1 MPETNP
7 TTHAAPAIEPDYAK
21 LVKFLVE
28 PFLELPES
36 LKVDCE
42 VSPSRGKVWVRVAF
56 EGADKGRVF
65 GRGGRN
71 IQAIRS
77 VLEAAARAA
86 GYSAHL
92 DVFGSSSQNGDDEAD
107 RAEVIDKPP
116 PRRST
121 GVKEVPKLRS
131 RGSQS
136 GEGSGE

>member
-1 MPETNP
+1 MPETN
-7 TTHAAPAIEPDYAK
+7 TKLYTSEATGPDYAG

-28 PFLELPES
+28 PFLEQPES

-56 EGADKGRVF
+56 EGTDKGRVF

-77 VLEAAARAA
+77 VLEAAARLA

-92 DVFGSSSQNGDDEAD
+92 DVFGSSAQGDGDHD
-107 RAEVIDKPP
+107 REEVADKPP
-116 PRRST
+116 PRRSS
-121 GVKEVPKLRS
+121 GVKEPPKLRS
-131 RGSQS
+131 RTNPPDAQ
-136 GEGSGE
+136 

>member
-1 MPETNP
+1 MPETTP
-7 TTHAAPAIEPDYAK
+7 KPHASDATEPDYAG
-21 LVKFLVE
+21 LVRFLVE

-56 EGADKGRVF
+56 EGVDKGRVF

-86 GYSAHL
+86 GYSAYL
-92 DVFGSSSQNGDDEAD
+92 DVFGSSAQGTDGDHD
-107 RAEVIDKPP
+107 REDVATSPP
-116 PRRST
+116 PRRPSV
-121 GVKEVPKLRS
+121 VKEPPKLRS
-131 RGSQS
+131 RSTPPDV
-136 GEGSGE
+136 

>member
-1 MPETNP
+1 MPETS
-7 TTHAAPAIEPDYAK
+7 TSTHAAIPVEPDYVG

-42 VSPSRGKVWVRVAF
+42 ISPSRGKVWVRVAF
-56 EGADKGRVF
+56 EGTDKGRVF

-86 GYSAHL
+86 GYSAYL
-92 DVFGSSSQNGDDEAD
+92 DVFGSSPQSDGETSDGE
-107 RAEVIDKPP
+107 EVADKPP
-116 PRRST
+116 PRRSS
-121 GVKEVPKLRS
+121 GVKAAPKLRS
-131 RGSQS
+131 RSTSPDPLQ
-136 GEGSGE
+136 

>member
-1 MPETNP
+1 MPETYT
-7 TTHAAPAIEPDYAK
+7 TTHASTPDDPDYAG

-42 VSPSRGKVWVRVAF
+42 ISPSRGKVWVRVAF

-86 GYSAHL
+86 GYTAYL
-92 DVFGSSSQNGDDEAD
+92 DVFGSAPQSDDDSSDRDEVA
-107 RAEVIDKPP
+107 DKPP
-116 PRRST
+116 PRRSS
-121 GVKEVPKLRS
+121 GVKEAPKLRS
-131 RGSQS
+131 RSTPPDPLQ
-136 GEGSGE
+136 

>member
-1 MPETNP
+1 MPETHTKP
-7 TTHAAPAIEPDYAK
+7 TASEATEPDYAG

-77 VLEAAARAA
+77 VLEAAARLA
-86 GYSAHL
+86 GYSAYL
-92 DVFGSSSQNGDDEAD
+92 DVFGSSAQGNDGDHD
-107 RAEVIDKPP
+107 REEIGDKPP
-116 PRRST
+116 PRRAS
-121 GVKEVPKLRS
+121 GVKEPPKLRS
-131 RGSQS
+131 RTAPPEVQ
-136 GEGSGE
+136 

>member
-1 MPETNP
+1 MSETYTDIHASAP
-7 TTHAAPAIEPDYAK
+7 TEPDYAG

-42 VSPSRGKVWVRVAF
+42 ISPSRSKVWVRVAF
-56 EGADKGRVF
+56 EGDDKGRVF

-86 GYSAHL
+86 SYTAYL
-92 DVFGSSSQNGDDEAD
+92 DVFGSSPQSGDDSGDHEDVAD
-107 RAEVIDKPP
+107 KSS
-116 PRRST
+116 PRRISS
-121 GVKEVPKLRS
+121 VKEAPKLRS
-131 RGSQS
+131 RTTLPDPLQ
-136 GEGSGE
+136 

>member
-1 MPETNP
+1 MPETNAK
-7 TTHAAPAIEPDYAK
+7 TDAFEAIAPDYAG

-56 EGADKGRVF
+56 EGSDKGRVF

-77 VLEAAARAA
+77 VLEAAARTV
-86 GYSAHL
+86 GYSAYL
-92 DVFGSSSQNGDDEAD
+92 DVFGMSSQSNDDETNRED
-107 RAEVIDKPP
+107 VIDKPP
-116 PRRST
+116 PRRSS
-121 GVKEVPKLRS
+121 GVREAPKLRARS
-131 RGSQS
+131 SPPDPLQ
-136 GEGSGE
+136 

>member
-1 MPETNP
+1 MPETN
-7 TTHAAPAIEPDYAK
+7 TKTDTFGVTEPDYAS

-28 PFLELPES
+28 PFLELPAS

-77 VLEAAARAA
+77 VLEAAARTA

-92 DVFGSSSQNGDDEAD
+92 DVFGTSAQSNEGDTEREDM
-107 RAEVIDKPP
+107 VDKTP
-116 PRRST
+116 PRRSS
-121 GVKEVPKLRS
+121 GVKEAPKLRS
-131 RGSQS
+131 RSQPP
-136 GEGSGE
+136 EALQ

>member
-1 MPETNP
+1 MPETN
-7 TTHAAPAIEPDYAK
+7 TTTDGSQVAGPDYVS

-77 VLEAAARAA
+77 VLEASARIA
-86 GYSAHL
+86 GYSAYL
-92 DVFGSSSQNGDDEAD
+92 DVFGSSSQSSHDEETERDD
-107 RAEVIDKPP
+107 VSDKPP
-116 PRRST
+116 PRRSS
-121 GVKEVPKLRS
+121 GVKEAPKLRS
-131 RGSQS
+131 RNNPPD
-136 GEGSGE
+136 E

>member
-1 MPETNP
+1 MPETNAKSA
-7 TTHAAPAIEPDYAK
+7 TSEATEPDYAR
-21 LVKFLVE
+21 LVTFLVE

-86 GYSAHL
+86 GYSAYL
-92 DVFGSSSQNGDDEAD
+92 DVFGSSAQGGNDGEID
-107 RAEVIDKPP
+107 REDVIDKPP
-116 PRRST
+116 PRRSS
-121 GVKEVPKLRS
+121 GVKEPPKLRS
-131 RGSQS
+131 RSS
-136 GEGSGE
+136 PPEV